1 PRIAGV
7 LFAGGVVSWM
17 VVMPDIKFFGSHAS
31 VAVYAGTKLIADMS
45 PDELWRTYIRPMGAG
60 AVAAAGLITLLK
72 TIPTIVGALRS
83 GMKDLGKGAAEVAGQ
98 RRTDR
103 DLDMKVALGGAV
115 AVLVFMWGM
124 LTFKPVPGAYTSVVA
139 N

>member
-72 TIPTIVGALRS
+72 TIPTIVAALRA
-83 GMKDLGKGAAEVAGQ
+83 GMKDFSKSTAEAASEK
-98 RRTDR
+98 RTDS
-103 DLDMKVALGGAV
+103 DLSMKVAIGGV
-115 AVLVFMWGM
+115 ALVMLMIIAM
-124 LTFKPVPGAYTSVVA
+124 LTFKPVPGAQTSLL
-139 N
+139 